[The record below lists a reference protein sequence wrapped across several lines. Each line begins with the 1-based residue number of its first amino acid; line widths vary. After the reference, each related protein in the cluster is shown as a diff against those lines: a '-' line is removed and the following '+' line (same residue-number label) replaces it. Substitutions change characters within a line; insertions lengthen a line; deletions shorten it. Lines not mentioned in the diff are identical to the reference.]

1 MKLILVTPYFPAHG
15 GGVEIV
21 AGRIA
26 RGLAEDHG
34 YEVEWFASKCD
45 PAPTSLPK
53 QFTTRPMRCWNGIE
67 RRSGIPYPIWSP
79 STYFELE
86 KAIRNADIVHVHEF
100 IYVSSLLALA
110 IAKKH
115 EVPVLLTQHTGTVRG
130 TGVLLGAVHRAFA
143 SLSAKLAFGA
153 IHHAAFVSVNSR
165 NHYAPLLS
173 GGQRVSTIFNGVDP
187 VDDESVPATAALQE
201 AVRHRNAIRARMGL
215 PPVGSETVVL
225 FVGRLVPKKGTGIVR
240 TVASALPSVRFLV
253 AGRSLQ
259 GAIDW
264 GSSQVEELG
273 YVSPSQLRDLYRA
286 ADLLF
291 LPSYSEGFPLVVQE
305 ALVQGCPVL
314 TTEEV
319 ALACPAARRLINTCP
334 VPRSDDPT
342 PWLAALASGL
352 LSAEKPDVRACRARA
367 ARQLWSWKICTKA
380 YADLIENH
388 ICGLS
393 RLGNDLTV

>member
-1 MKLILVTPYFPAHG
+1 MKIILVTPYFPAHG

-26 RGLAEDHG
+26 RALAEDHG
-34 YEVEWFASKCD
+34 YEVEWFASRCD
-45 PAPTSLPK
+45 PAPASLPK
-53 QFTTRPMRCWNGIE
+53 QFISRPMGCWNGIE
-67 RRSGIPYPIWSP
+67 RKGGIPYPIWAP
-79 STYFELE
+79 SAYFELE
-86 KAIRNADIVHVHEF
+86 KAIRNADVVHVHEF
-100 IYVSSLLALA
+100 IYISSLLALA
-110 IAKKH
+110 IAKRH
-115 EVPVLLTQHTGTVRG
+115 GVPVLLTQHTGAVRG
-130 TGVLLGAVHRAFA
+130 TGVLLGAVHRALAF
-143 SLSAKLAFGA
+143 LSARLAFGA
-153 IHHAAFVSVNSR
+153 VHHAAFVSINSR
-165 NHYAPLLS
+165 SHYAPLLS

-187 VDDESVPATAALQE
+187 VDDEPVPATAALQE
-201 AVRHRNAIRARMGL
+201 VVMHRNAIRARMDL
-215 PPVGSETVVL
+215 PPVGRGTVVL
-225 FVGRLVPKKGTGIVR
+225 FVGRLIPKKGTGIVR
-240 TVASALPSVRFLV
+240 TVASALPSVRFLM

-259 GAIDW
+259 SAIDW

-273 YVSPSQLRDLYRA
+273 YVSPSHLRDLYRA

-319 ALACPAARRLINTCP
+319 ASACPAAGKLINTCP
-334 VPRSDDPT
+334 VPRSDDPS

-352 LSAEKPDVRACRARA
+352 LSAENPDVRARRAWA
-367 ARQLWSWKICTKA
+367 ARQLWSWEACTKA

-393 RLGNDLTV
+393 RLGNGLTV